1 MMGDVRKP
9 CPFCG
14 GEDAMMGGTF
24 RDDWMTCLDCN
35 AAGPYCATEAEA
47 ITAWNTRAE
56 ALEAGVV
63 AKLVE
68 AASVAAEELQYFV
81 EFACR
86 QCEFEGD
93 ADAGQLAAD
102 KLRLALALAKGEDA

>member
-68 AASVAAEELQYFV
+68 AGEKFMLNVEHGEFLSLSRLEEFR
-81 EFACR
+81 A
-86 QCEFEGD
+86 
-93 ADAGQLAAD
+93 
-102 KLRLALALAKGEDA
+102 ALALAKGEAA

>member
-56 ALEAGVV
+56 AFEVGVV

-68 AASVAAEELQYFV
+68 ALEL
-81 EFACR
+81 
-86 QCEFEGD
+86 
-93 ADAGQLAAD
+93 ADAMLSGANMDA
-102 KLRLALALAKGEDA
+102 KHIERKVRAALALARGEQA